1 MSFYEGIR
9 NRFTT
14 LVQIHELK
22 HEEVTMLDARPLS
35 ADEAIGLYTTR
46 KDFPLM
52 KGKEL
57 MIEAV
62 FQEAKGHAYTD
73 MPGNFSGSV
82 EDVLFLSLSDN
93 FEGVLFVAALNAV
106 MRHLELI
113 SHTVHCRDKEIEI
126 CASELHSRTIIQ
138 IEQTCDFLRRD
149 NSRHCRTEWLRK
161 ILPLFPLIPQF
172 FQYAAKTCPAAP
184 GARGNG
190 SRHKRILMKANEGP
204 CVVMFK

>member
-22 HEEVTMLDARPLS
+22 HKEVTMLDARPLS

-46 KDFPLM
+46 KDFLLM

-82 EDVLFLSLSDN
+82 EDVSFLSLSDN

-106 MRHLELI
+106 L
-113 SHTVHCRDKEIEI
+113 
-126 CASELHSRTIIQ
+126 
-138 IEQTCDFLRRD
+138 
-149 NSRHCRTEWLRK
+149 
-161 ILPLFPLIPQF
+161 
-172 FQYAAKTCPAAP
+172 
-184 GARGNG
+184 
-190 SRHKRILMKANEGP
+190 
-204 CVVMFK
+204 